1 MTLKHT
7 AIMAAVL
14 AVPGLCVASA
24 EDRTPDMDRTVPSI
38 KNLEG
43 AFSGK
48 TRFQQQHPGTNFKE
62 NHGRIERVFGPSFG
76 GGANPVE
83 AATSFVADHAKD
95 LWGVDAEQYLPI
107 GPWSGGTHVLPLM
120 TDQITDQAKFMLVG
134 FIPHIDGVPV
144 YDSALRVLVRN
155 EPGFPVVLASAQV
168 PDVAGFRVPGGAA
181 PLAMNEA
188 AITAQ
193 ALPTFAEAE
202 ILGIRPVIF
211 AGVNGETQAPRLAA
225 EFILDGTDLLGE
237 RMKYRYL
244 TNPATGEIFHE
255 ENQIHHADV
264 EVQVLANKTNAF
276 SMECGLESPSPLPHA
291 RVTAGGSVYIAD
303 ENGFVTIPNS
313 GSGSVSVTAEARTQ
327 WFNVDN
333 GSGDVSGIFGSGS
346 SGTLTLNDANA
357 NDQQRAWANTAYF
370 AEEVRNFTLAYNSS
384 YPTIGTQQ
392 NFTVNTGVSGTC
404 NAYYDGGSINF
415 YNAGGSCANTA
426 FDVIIH
432 HEYGHHLVNVAGSG
446 QSEYG
451 EGSGDC
457 VGVLITGDSR
467 LAVGFYQNQCSAGIR
482 NANNNCS
489 YSGSGCSSCGSAIHT
504 CGQLL
509 SGMVWEVRE
518 QLISAG
524 KPVSVIEDVFIN
536 SIPLHNGT
544 SINDNIVIDWLTLD
558 DNNGNINDGTPN
570 YAQINAGCTIKGLPG
585 PEIDFI
591 SFSFPDGTP
600 ALVDPTDGATF
611 SVDITGIS
619 VEPIPGSG
627 RVVYRTDDGLWN
639 TASMSQGSPNSYT
652 ATLPA
657 ADCESIVDFY
667 VYASAT
673 GGGVFYSPSGAP
685 GAFFSAIGAT
695 DQILAYDNDFETQ
708 GLGWSV
714 TNDATLTAGAW
725 ERANPS
731 GTRTRGEADPAYS
744 GDFCWVTEN
753 GNGNFDIDGGCT
765 TLTSPALAA
774 SAPGSTISYARW
786 WSNDGDGGGADPLN
800 EIFYVDISDD
810 NGATWVSLETVGP
823 IAQSTGGWFPVSFVV
838 SDFVGNTTSVRVRF
852 QACDLGTASIS
863 EAGIDTF
870 RLEAIECDDQVELI
884 GDLNGDCSVNGGD
897 LGILIA
903 QWGESGTSGD
913 LDDDGTVGGGDLG
926 IILSNFGASCP

>member
-14 AVPGLCVASA
+14 AVPGLCAASA
-24 EDRTPDMDRTVPSI
+24 KDRTPDMDRTVPAI
-38 KNLEG
+38 KNMEEV
-43 AFSGK
+43 FSGK
-48 TRFQQQHPGTNFKE
+48 VRFQQQNPGTKFRE
-62 NHGRIERVFGPSFG
+62 NHGRIERVFGPAFG
-76 GGANPVE
+76 GGANPVD
-83 AATSFVADHAKD
+83 AATNFVADHARD
-95 LWGVDAEQYLPI
+95 LWGLDAEQYLPI
-107 GPWSGGTHVLPLM
+107 GPWAGGTHVLPLM
-120 TDQITDQAKFMLVG
+120 TDQITEQAKFMLVG

-333 GSGDVSGIFGSGS
+333 GSGDVSGTFGSGS
-346 SGTLTLNDANA
+346 SGTLTLNNGNS

-384 YPTIGTQQ
+384 YPTIATQQ

-451 EGSGDC
+451 EGAGDC
-457 VGVLITGDSR
+457 FGVLITGDSR
-467 LAVGFYQNQCSAGIR
+467 LAVGFYQNQCSSGIR
-482 NANNNCS
+482 NANNNCD

-518 QLISAG
+518 KLISSG
-524 KPVSVIEDVFIN
+524 KPVSVIEDIFVN
-536 SIPLHNGT
+536 SVPLHNGT

-558 DNNGNINDGTPN
+558 DDNGNINDGTPN

-600 ALVDPTDGATF
+600 SLVDPASGATF
-611 SVDITGIS
+611 SVDVSAIS
-619 VEPIPGSG
+619 ASPVPGSG
-627 RVVYRTDDGLWN
+627 RLTYRTDGGTWN
-639 TASMSQGSPNSYT
+639 TVNMTEGSTNSYT

-657 ADCESIVDFY
+657 AECESIVEYY
-667 VYASAT
+667 VSASVLGGDVYSNPADAPAT
-673 GGGVFYSPSGAP
+673 SY
-685 GAFFSAIGAT
+685 SAIGAT
-695 DQILAYDNDFETQ
+695 DQIITYDNDFETQ

-714 TNDATLTAGAW
+714 TNDPTLTAGAW
-725 ERANPS
+725 ERANPA

-744 GDFCWVTEN
+744 GNFCWVTEN
-753 GNGNFDIDGGCT
+753 GSGNFDIDGGCT
-765 TLTSPALAA
+765 YLVSPSLDA

-800 EIFYVDISDD
+800 EIFYVSISDD
-810 NGATWVSLETVGP
+810 GGATWVSLETVGP
-823 IAQSTGGWFPVSFVV
+823 VAQSTGGWFPVSFLV
-838 SDFVGNTTSVRVRF
+838 SDYVGNSTNVRVRF
-852 QACDLGTASIS
+852 EACDLGTGSVS
-863 EAGIDTF
+863 EAGIDAF
-870 RLEAIECDDQVELI
+870 RLEAIECNEAPELL
-884 GDLNGDCSVNGGD
+884 GDLNDDCVVDGGD
-897 LGILIA
+897 LGILVS
-903 QWGESGTSGD
+903 QWGESGVSGD
-913 LDDDGTVGGGDLG
+913 LDGDLVVGGGDLG
-926 IILSNFGASCP
+926 LILSNFGATCP